1 MRIEKRNIDELF
13 PADYNPRKAL
23 KAGDPEYEKLKR
35 SIETFGLVEPIIFN
49 EDTGR
54 VIGGHQRQ
62 TVLKDMGFTEV
73 EVSIVNLSEDEEKAL
88 NVALNKISG
97 EWDYNKLTD
106 LLNDLQMSSIDA
118 TLTGFDSDE
127 IKAMLLGDD
136 FGDEEESAY
145 TEKVEIPVYEPTSTI
160 KPEFNEMYNYEKAM
174 KLILKIESANIS
186 EEEKRFLKM
195 AAYRHVDFNYRAIA
209 EFYCHSD
216 KEIQELM
223 EESAL
228 VIIDFNKAI
237 ENGFVEFTKEVM
249 NSQGEDDDEE

>member
-1 MRIEKRNIDELF
+1 MRIEKRKIDTLF

-127 IKAMLLGDD
+127 INAMILGDISGDLEDDEERYTGKIETPKYEPSEFKPEITELYDKSKAMELI
-136 FGDEEESAY
+136 SRI
-145 TEKVEIPVYEPTSTI
+145 EKSNLPR
-160 KPEFNEMYNYEKAM
+160 
-174 KLILKIESANIS
+174 
-186 EEEKRFLKM
+186 EEKEFLKF
-195 AAYRHVDFNYRAIA
+195 AAFRHVIFDYHSIA
-209 EFYCHSD
+209 EYYAHSD

-228 VIIDFNKAI
+228 VIIDFDKAV
-237 ENGFVEFTKEVM
+237 ENGFIQFSSEAM
-249 NSQGEDDDEE
+249 GSQGEDDEE